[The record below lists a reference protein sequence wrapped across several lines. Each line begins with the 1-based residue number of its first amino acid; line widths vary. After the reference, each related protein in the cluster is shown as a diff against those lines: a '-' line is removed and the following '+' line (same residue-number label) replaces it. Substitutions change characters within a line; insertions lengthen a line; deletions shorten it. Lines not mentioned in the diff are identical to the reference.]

1 MNKRCKDRMLNV
13 NLQIFRG
20 KFSLCGCILWY
31 NFTEWKK
38 LLATKFFSS

>member
-13 NLQIFRG
+13 NLQIFRA
-20 KFSLCGCILWY
+20 KILLCACILWY

-38 LLATKFFSS
+38 VLATKIFSS